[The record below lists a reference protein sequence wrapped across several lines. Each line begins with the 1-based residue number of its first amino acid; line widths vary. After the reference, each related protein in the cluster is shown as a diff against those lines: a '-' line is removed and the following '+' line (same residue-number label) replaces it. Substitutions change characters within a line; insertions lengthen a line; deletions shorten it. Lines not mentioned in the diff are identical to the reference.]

1 MTPLCDGR
9 AFDCGCTTHCT
20 KTIDLGRFETTRAA
34 TDRRLVEAMR
44 IHRNMAHATIAMMT
58 VAALLSMALIRAY
71 SVECRNAQIEQEK
84 TSWNR

>member
-1 MTPLCDGR
+1 MTRCDLRTHGECACEPGQCR
-9 AFDCGCTTHCT
+9 TTN
-20 KTIDLGRFETTRAA
+20 LGAFETTRAA

-71 SVECRNAQIEQEK
+71 SVECRNAQIEQENV
-84 TSWNR
+84 SVAR